1 MQITVELHASFRI
14 GRFASQAISVPAS
27 AAIRQIVLDLGIP
40 EKDVGI
46 VLLNGRHASLG
57 HSPQEGDVLSLL
69 PRIGGG

>member
-14 GRFASQAISVPAS
+14 GRFVSQAISVLAS
-27 AAIRQIVLDLGIP
+27 TAIRQIVLDLGIP

-46 VLLNGRHASLG
+46 VLLNGRHASLDQ
-57 HSPQEGDVLSLL
+57 SPQEGDVLSLL

>member
-14 GRFASQAISVPAS
+14 GRFKSQAISVPANT
-27 AAIRQIVLDLGIP
+27 AIRQVVLDLGIQ

-57 HSPQEGDVLSLL
+57 QSPQEGDVVSLL

>member
-14 GRFASQAISVPAS
+14 GRFKSRAIAIAAS
-27 AAIRQIVLDLGIP
+27 APIRQIAVELGIP

-46 VLLNGRHASLG
+46 VLLNGRHATLDQ
-57 HSPQEGDVLSLL
+57 SPQEGDVLSLL

>member
-14 GRFASQAISVPAS
+14 GRFKSQAISVAAS
-27 AAIRQIVLDLGIP
+27 AAIREIVLDLGIP
-40 EKDVGI
+40 EEDVGI

-57 HSPQEGDVLSLL
+57 QSPQEGDVVSLL

>member
-14 GRFASQAISVPAS
+14 GRFKSQAISVPAS
-27 AAIRQIVLDLGIP
+27 ATIGQIVLELGFL
-40 EKDVGI
+40 EKEIGI

-57 HSPQEGDVLSLL
+57 QLPQEGDVLSLL